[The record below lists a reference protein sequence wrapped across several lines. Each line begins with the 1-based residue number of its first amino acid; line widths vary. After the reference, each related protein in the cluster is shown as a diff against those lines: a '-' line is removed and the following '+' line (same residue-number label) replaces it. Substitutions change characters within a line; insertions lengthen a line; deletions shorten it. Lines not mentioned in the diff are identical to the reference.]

1 MTALPAIS
9 PCGRTT
15 FVASTAVSNID
26 VGATVAHLARCQRFA
41 YRHATARAPDA
52 IGGSDAESI
61 RGVLLGTCRKMGRG
75 VHRKPPLRRQGASMI
90 EFASVVEKAR
100 LIDPA
105 GNAAEQVIEHRTDPL
120 TSTVASINAALSE
133 KAKSFFL
140 GATDVQLLSE
150 FQKKTRQDCPF
161 CSVAEK
167 GTRFPPNFV
176 KEGQLRIGMSVA
188 VPNLFSKSVF
198 DSVAIIDPLRHVLF
212 PSQIASEALA
222 DAVRVSCELV
232 RRARSREP
240 SLVHHVVGMN
250 FLGPGGSSLP
260 HPHFQVHV
268 RSVPYSGVARL
279 LQLSAAFF
287 ERTGRSYWE
296 ALIEKEKQVGAR
308 SIGSTGRVEW
318 LAAYAPAHQREIWG
332 VLPGTGSLA
341 ELTENDADGFAAGI
355 AKVISFYEAVGSHPF
370 TFAFFSSP
378 EAGSGRHF
386 ALHVKLCSRPP
397 FRSFYSNYDTW
408 FTPKLIGDDA
418 HTQAPEQ
425 YAEIL
430 RQRW

>member
-1 MTALPAIS
+1 LRIVVY
-9 PCGRTT
+9 G
-15 FVASTAVSNID
+15 D
-26 VGATVAHLARCQRFA
+26 G
-41 YRHATARAPDA
+41 TARALA
-52 IGGSDAESI
+52 AAV
-61 RGVLLGTCRKMGRG
+61 GVRVL
-75 VHRKPPLRRQGASMI
+75 
-90 EFASVVEKAR
+90 EFASIVEKAH

-105 GNAAEQVIEHRTDPL
+105 GNIVEQVIEHRTDPL
-120 TSTVASINAALSE
+120 TSSVASINAALSE

-140 GATDVQLLSE
+140 AATDVQLLTE
-150 FQKKTRQDCPF
+150 FQEKSRPGCPF
-161 CSVAEK
+161 CSVVQN
-167 GTRFPPNFV
+167 GTRFPPGFV
-176 KEGQLRIGMSVA
+176 NEGQLRIGKSVA

-212 PSQIASEALA
+212 PSQIASDALA

-232 RRARSREP
+232 SRARSREA

-260 HPHFQVHV
+260 HPHFQVQV
-268 RSVPYSGVARL
+268 RRVPYSGVIRL
-279 LQLSAAFF
+279 LRLSAAFL
-287 ERTGRSYWE
+287 EQTGHSYWD
-296 ALIEKEKQVGAR
+296 ALIDEEKQLGER
-308 SIGSTGRVEW
+308 WIGRTGRVEW

-332 VLPGTGSLA
+332 VLPGIGSLVELA
-341 ELTENDADGFAAGI
+341 ESDADGFAAGI

-378 EAGSGRHF
+378 QVGSGRHF
-386 ALHVKLCSRPP
+386 AVHVKLCSRPP

-408 FTPKLIGDDA
+408 FTPKLIGDDV

-425 YAEIL
+425 YAEVL